1 MAGTVTSLA
10 IPEPPVPSDAE
21 YCRAQAAE
29 FRRKA
34 EETSD
39 FWKKNELLEI
49 ANYWDE
55 LRLEYEALERF
66 KLPPRALET
75 PRG

>member
-1 MAGTVTSLA
+1 M
-10 IPEPPVPSDAE
+10 PSDAE
-21 YCRAQAAE
+21 CCRAQAAE

-49 ANYWDE
+49 ASYWDE
-55 LRLEYEALERF
+55 LRLEYEALERSE
-66 KLPPRALET
+66 RSD
-75 PRG
+75 